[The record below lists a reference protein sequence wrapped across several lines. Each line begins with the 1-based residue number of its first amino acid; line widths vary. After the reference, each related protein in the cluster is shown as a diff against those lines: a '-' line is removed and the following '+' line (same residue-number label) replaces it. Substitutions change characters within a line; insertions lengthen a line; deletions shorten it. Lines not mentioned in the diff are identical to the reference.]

1 MVIFLYL
8 KGMYVNGVIKW
19 FKKDKVLLVLSYRY
33 KFVDVYWFLFFYE
46 LGYILKY
53 GRKEVFIE
61 GDDEILKNELEEE
74 VDNFVVN
81 IFIFYKDYKKFII
94 ENKFFIKDNI
104 IVFVNFFNI
113 YFCIVVGR
121 LMYDKLISY
130 LDFNELRLRINFK
143 S

>member
-74 VDNFVVN
+74 VDNFAVN